1 MHYSIFL
8 LVIFKCYII
17 YLFLWTCINIYMF
30 IHIYTAL
37 LSMCPF
43 VLLTVLAVIQYFF
56 PYILISILSSLIL
69 WISEILVSK
78 CTFIMIL
85 YLSFLFNVILKFSLF
100 FLLYLD
106 CELDLFTY
114 IPYLLVTWFDI
125 LLVIILQII
134 TWILDLTN
142 LIISR
147 YLSPLLVCLEDTRTL
162 ISLIFFSTL
171 SLITLLYT
179 IFII

>member
-1 MHYSIFL
+1 
-8 LVIFKCYII
+8 
-17 YLFLWTCINIYMF
+17 MF
-30 IHIYTAL
+30 IHIHIAL

-69 WISEILVSK
+69 WISEVLVSK

-85 YLSFLFNVILKFSLF
+85 YLSFLFNVILKFSSF
-100 FLLYLD
+100 FLLYLN

-147 YLSPLLVCLEDTRTL
+147 YLSPFLVCLEDTRTL

-171 SLITLLYT
+171 SLITLSYT